1 MKAPAA
7 LILALCGFSSLAMA
21 QGGGISTKNNKMPV
35 EQYSYG
41 MRLDIAKVIS
51 QSDVSNVCAAVPA
64 RMTYDD
70 SQGKRH
76 ILAYEV
82 MGNGCSND

>member
-1 MKAPAA
+1 MKTPAA
-7 LILALCGFSSLAMA
+7 LTLALFGFSSMAMA
-21 QGGGISTKNNKMPV
+21 QGGGVSTDDNSILV

-41 MRLDIAKVIS
+41 MRLDVAKVIS
-51 QSDVSNVCAAVPA
+51 RSDVPDVCNVVPA

-76 ILAYEV
+76 ILAYQIL
-82 MGNGCSND
+82 GTGCSND